1 MRTVLDGATITSS
14 SATTAALRSEIENL
28 TINTVGTNKL
38 SASKEVVSLVE
49 SAQIGGTGEL
59 TVTSTGSS
67 GLIVALA
74 GYKDITINGSVKVK
88 ASNNSSNGI
97 GVISLGSMSVNSPD
111 AQLRGFG
118 KFASLGYSEL
128 LAGTITEPQG
138 GQPVYY
144 SSLDNYFVGDAS
156 GNIVSNAWVT
166 INGTATI
173 LVGDVNGDGSV
184 TSADVTALYNYLL
197 NNDSSSIVNGDQ
209 NGDGNITSADVTAVY
224 NVLLGS

>member
-59 TVTSTGSS
+59 TVTSTGGS

-88 ASNNSSNGI
+88 ASNNSSDGI
-97 GVISLGSMSVNSPD
+97 GVMTFGRLSVNSPD

-118 KFASLGYSEL
+118 KFASVGYGEGL
-128 LAGTITEPQG
+128 DGTITEPQG
-138 GQPVYY
+138 GKPVYY

-166 INGTATI
+166 INGTATFMP
-173 LVGDVNGDGSV
+173 GDVNGDGSV

>member
-88 ASNNSSNGI
+88 ASNNI
-97 GVISLGSMSVNSPD
+97 ITIHTHPGSMPPSASDLNSNFFNNYKMGFVACHNGKVFGYTSD
-111 AQLRGFG
+111 EEINETLYTMYIQKFLNDGCDDFTAQMKTLQTL
-118 KFASLGYSEL
+118 S
-128 LAGTITEPQG
+128 Q
-138 GQPVYY
+138 
-144 SSLDNYFVGDAS
+144 NYK
-156 GNIVSNAWVT
+156 IKIWEVSH
-166 INGTATI
+166 NG
-173 LVGDVNGDGSV
+173 
-184 TSADVTALYNYLL
+184 
-197 NNDSSSIVNGDQ
+197 
-209 NGDGNITSADVTAVY
+209 
-224 NVLLGS
+224 